1 MGRDRNRSIMPVARS
16 SAMATPVWE
25 APNPMAST
33 KMPGSR

>member
-1 MGRDRNRSIMPVARS
+1 MPVVRS

-25 APNPMAST
+25 APKPIAST